1 MNIDEYYTDLEKIAN
16 EDCKKIMNEIL
27 DLYHKRVE
35 VNKSFNQLVKE
46 RINPKYLYLLEDYY
60 SNIIK
65 LIPEDLY
72 ICPNGKWALV
82 TGEEFDE
89 IILEEKYSIDFSKKR
104 ISKIVN
110 LIIDDLIYSDDF
122 FDTVNKHLKPI
133 LGKNNNSNEMRYIID
148 EIYRGLKKRGYTIE
162 CISPLKIKPTH

>member
-1 MNIDEYYTDLEKIAN
+1 MNIDNYYKELEKIAAA
-16 EDCKKIMNEIL
+16 DCRVIMDEIL

-35 VNKSFNQLVKE
+35 VNKSFNDLVKE
-46 RINPKYLYLLEDYY
+46 RINPKYLYLLEHYY
-60 SNIIK
+60 SSIVK
-65 LIPEDLY
+65 LIPDDLY

-89 IILEEKYSIDFSKKR
+89 ILLEERYSVDFSKNR

-110 LIIDDLIYSDDF
+110 LIIDDLIDSDDF
-122 FDTVNKHLKPI
+122 FDVVNKYLKPI
-133 LGKNNNSNEMRYIID
+133 YERDNNSSEIRYVID

-162 CISPLKIKPTH
+162 CISPLKIKLIN